1 MADTGVVPV
10 IDLNA
15 DLAEGDALTLTDLAL
30 LDLVTSA
37 SLACGFHAGNDTVMR
52 EAAAACAARGVVIGA
67 HVSYRDRPGFGRR
80 PVDVAPAQLA
90 ADVVEQWSALAREA
104 EAVGATVSYV
114 KPHGA
119 LYNAMA
125 VDRAL
130 AEVVVAAL
138 APLCTMVVAPPA
150 SAVAG
155 PAAVAGVR
163 VVTEGFVDRG
173 YAADGRLVPRHHPDA
188 LVDDPSDAAERARS
202 LVVAGGLVAV
212 DGTWVA
218 LEVETLCLHGD
229 RPGAD
234 VQARSVRE
242 ALDRAGVTVAP
253 FAAPG
258 GS

>member
-1 MADTGVVPV
+1 VADTGVVPV

-15 DLAEGDALTLTDLAL
+15 DLAEGDVLTGTDRVL

-37 SLACGFHAGNDTVMR
+37 SLACGFHAGNRTVMR

-80 PVDVAPAQLA
+80 PVDVAPDQLA
-90 ADVVEQWSALAREA
+90 ADVVEQWSTLADEA
-104 EAVGATVSYV
+104 GSVGATVSYV

-125 VDRAL
+125 VDGAL
-130 AEVVVAAL
+130 AAVVVEAL
-138 APLCTMVVAPPA
+138 APHCAVLVAPPA
-150 SAVAG
+150 SAVLAPAG
-155 PAAVAGVR
+155 AAGVR

-173 YAADGRLVPRHHPDA
+173 YAADGRLLPRAVPGA
-188 LVDDPSDAAERARS
+188 LVGDPSEVAGRARS
-202 LVVAGGLVAV
+202 LAVAGGLVA
-212 DGTWVA
+212 DGGTWLT

-229 RPGAD
+229 HPDAGHH
-234 VQARSVRE
+234 ARSVRE

-253 FAAPG
+253 FAAPDRW
-258 GS
+258 